1 MAALGMIL
9 LPKVAARMVATLSL
23 LPKMAAPGTI
33 LLPKVA
39 ARMAATLSLLPKMA
53 APGTILLPKVAAR
66 MAAASTSPLTSTN
79 GTVSLT
85 SDSRSLRADA

>member
-1 MAALGMIL
+1 MAALGM
-9 LPKVAARMVATLSL
+9 
-23 LPKMAAPGTI
+23 I

-53 APGTILLPKVAAR
+53 ALGTILLPKVAAR